1 MNVLRKIGKKEKEQ
15 FSQVFSKGKLPEDMP
30 TFSLS
35 SLSLEKNSLLNILSA
50 TDQFESKGEIR
61 RLVKQGAIKIN
72 NNRLEDPDTE
82 LKVEKS
88 SENLIIKAG
97 KKIFIKIVS

>member
-1 MNVLRKIGKKEKEQ
+1 MEKEKEQ
-15 FSQVFSKGKLPEDMP
+15 FSQVFSKVNCLKICPHFRSLP
-30 TFSLS
+30 
-35 SLSLEKNSLLNILSA
+35 LSLEKNSLLNILSA

-61 RLVKQGAIKIN
+61 RLVKQGAIKID
-72 NNRLEDPDTE
+72 NNRVEDPDTE
-82 LKVEKS
+82 IKVEKS